1 MALFELTELAS
12 LLQRDIDTATA
23 TLARDLAT
31 GLVVDVTGVLEQAT
45 VTVTLPIDAD
55 EGLIHLPSRVV
66 TAVSTVE
73 ISGTALAG
81 SGWVWEKPYPRV
93 RLLTC
98 TWLSNTTAAIWPTA
112 DVTATLGYATGK
124 VPKVAKAV
132 AMSVASR
139 IYDNPTG
146 LRAEQIDDYSATRAG
161 ADDDLAGITL
171 TAAELNALERLAPTA
186 YVTRA
191 GR

>member
-1 MALFELTELAS
+1 VALFELTELAS
-12 LLQRDIDTATA
+12 LLQRDLDTASA

-31 GLVVDVTGVLEQAT
+31 GLVTDVTGVLEQAT

-98 TWLSNTTAAIWPTA
+98 TWLSSAAASAWPTA
-112 DVTATLGYATGK
+112 DVTATIGYGTGS

-132 AMSVASR
+132 ALSAAAR

-146 LRAEQIDDYSATRAG
+146 LRAEQIDDYSSTRAG
-161 ADDDLAGITL
+161 ADDDLAGVTL
-171 TAAELNALERLAPTA
+171 TAAEHKALERLALSA
-186 YVTRA
+186 YVTRP
-191 GR
+191 RR